1 MIVELEGRS
10 VSLTDEQVAMFGKLT
25 KLQRAVS
32 LAKLSNGDVVE
43 AHRNAGGKSNNESHR
58 SRLAN
63 EILKNPATALFVDS
77 FKSLDASNIAAM
89 VLSRDELLLDLT
101 DIARTTLD
109 DVVTFSERP
118 LIDMENGMTVLSST
132 IHIRSIDE
140 ISPGA
145 RKAIKSVKQT
155 KYGLEVTMY
164 DGLTARKQIS
174 EMCGYDAPIKTELSG
189 KIQTQEIPDEEIE
202 QKLKTLGLG
211 RYHNQLGEKIVT
223 K

>member
-1 MIVELEGRS
+1 MNVELEGRE
-10 VSLTDEQVAMFGKLT
+10 VSLTEEQVASFGKLT
-25 KLQRAVS
+25 KLQRGVA
-32 LAKLSNGDVVE
+32 LAKLSNSDVVE
-43 AHRNAGGKSNNESHR
+43 AHRNAGGKSNNETHR

-63 EILKNPATALFVDS
+63 EILKNPATASFIDS
-77 FKSLDASNIAAM
+77 FKSLDASTIAAM

-109 DVVTFSERP
+109 DVVSFSERP
-118 LIDMENGMTVLSST
+118 LIDMENGMEVLSST

-164 DGLTARKQIS
+164 DGLAARKQIS

-189 KIQTQEIPDEEIE
+189 KIQTQEIPDAEIE

-211 RYHNQLGEKIVT
+211 RYHNQLESKKV
-223 K
+223 

>member
-1 MIVELEGRS
+1 MIVELEGRE
-10 VSLTDEQVAMFGKLT
+10 VSLTDEQVSSFGKLT
-25 KLQRAVS
+25 KLQRAVA

-43 AHRNAGGKSNNESHR
+43 AHRAAGGKSNNESHR

-109 DVVTFSERP
+109 DVVSFSERP

-140 ISPGA
+140 ISLGA

-211 RYHNQLGEKIVT
+211 RYHNQLESKKV
-223 K
+223 

>member
-1 MIVELEGRS
+1 MIVELDGRE
-10 VSLTDEQVAMFGKLT
+10 VSLTEEQVEAFGKLT
-25 KLQRAVS
+25 KLQQGVA
-32 LAKLSNGDVVE
+32 LAKLSNGDIVE
-43 AHRNAGGKSNNESHR
+43 AHRNAGGKCKNEKYRSDLALQILSNPR
-58 SRLAN
+58 
-63 EILKNPATALFVDS
+63 TASFIDS
-77 FKSLDASNIAAM
+77 FKSLNGSRIAAM

-109 DVVTFSERP
+109 DVVSFSERP
-118 LIDMENGMTVLSST
+118 LIDMENGMEVLSST

-155 KYGLEVTMY
+155 KHGLEVTMY
-164 DGLTARKQIS
+164 DGLAARKQIS

>member
-1 MIVELEGRS
+1 MIVELDGRE
-10 VSLTDEQVAMFGKLT
+10 VSLTEEQVEAFGKLT
-25 KLQRAVS
+25 KLQQGVA
-32 LAKLSNGDVVE
+32 LAKLSNGDIVE
-43 AHRNAGGKSNNESHR
+43 AHRNAGGKCKNEKYRSDLALQILSNPR
-58 SRLAN
+58 
-63 EILKNPATALFVDS
+63 TASFVES
-77 FKSLDASNIAAM
+77 FKSLDGSRIAAM

-109 DVVTFSERP
+109 DVVSFSERP
-118 LIDMENGMTVLSST
+118 LIDMENGMEVLSST

-155 KYGLEVTMY
+155 KHGLEVTMY
-164 DGLTARKQIS
+164 DGLAARKQIS

>member
-1 MIVELEGRS
+1 MIVELDGRE
-10 VSLTDEQVAMFGKLT
+10 VSLTEEQVEAFGKLT
-25 KLQRAVS
+25 KLQQGVA
-32 LAKLSNGDVVE
+32 LAKLSNSDIVE
-43 AHRNAGGKSNNESHR
+43 AHRNAGGKCKNEKYRSDLALQILSNPR
-58 SRLAN
+58 
-63 EILKNPATALFVDS
+63 TASFIDS
-77 FKSLDASNIAAM
+77 FKSLNGSRIAAM

-109 DVVTFSERP
+109 DVVSFSERP
-118 LIDMENGMTVLSST
+118 LIDMENGMEVLSST

-155 KYGLEVTMY
+155 KHGLEVTMY
-164 DGLTARKQIS
+164 DGLAARKQIS

-202 QKLKTLGLG
+202 QKLKALGLG
-211 RYHNQLGEKIVT
+211 RYHNQLGEK
-223 K
+223 KM

>member
-1 MIVELEGRS
+1 MNVELEGRE
-10 VSLTDEQVAMFGKLT
+10 VSLTEEQVASFGKLT
-25 KLQRAVS
+25 KLQRGVA
-32 LAKLSNGDVVE
+32 LAKLSNGDVTE
-43 AHRNAGGKSNNESHR
+43 AHRNAGGKSNNETHR

-63 EILKNPATALFVDS
+63 EILKNPATASFIDS

-109 DVVTFSERP
+109 DVVSFSERP
-118 LIDMENGMTVLSST
+118 LIDMENGMEVLSST

-155 KYGLEVTMY
+155 KYGLEVVMY

-189 KIQTQEIPDEEIE
+189 KIQTQEIPDAEIE

-211 RYHNQLGEKIVT
+211 RYHNQLESKKV
-223 K
+223 

>member
-1 MIVELEGRS
+1 MIVELEGRE
-10 VSLTDEQVAMFGKLT
+10 VSLTDEQVSSFGKLT
-25 KLQRAVS
+25 KLQRAVA

>member
-1 MIVELEGRS
+1 MIVELDGRE
-10 VSLTDEQVAMFGKLT
+10 VSLTDEQVASFGKLT
-25 KLQRAVS
+25 KLQRGVA
-32 LAKLSNGDVVE
+32 LAKLSNGDITE
-43 AHRNAGGKSNNESHR
+43 AHRNAGGKSNNETHR
-58 SRLAN
+58 YRLAS
-63 EILKNPATALFVDS
+63 EILKNPDTASFVDS

-118 LIDMENGMTVLSST
+118 LIDMENGMEVLSST

-174 EMCGYDAPIKTELSG
+174 EMCGYDAPVKTELSG
-189 KIQTQEIPDEEIE
+189 KVQTQEILDEDIE

-211 RYHNQLGEKIVT
+211 RYHNQLGGKIVT

>member
-1 MIVELEGRS
+1 MIVELDGRN
-10 VSLTDEQVAMFGKLT
+10 VSLTDEQVSSFGALT
-25 KLQRAVS
+25 KLQRGVA
-32 LAKLSNGDVVE
+32 LAKLSTSDLAE
-43 AHRNAGGKSNNESHR
+43 AHRNAGGKCKNEKYRLDLALQILSNPS
-58 SRLAN
+58 
-63 EILKNPATALFVDS
+63 TASFVNS
-77 FKSLDASNIAAM
+77 FKCLDAAKIAAM
-89 VLSRDELLLDLT
+89 VLSRDEILVDLS

-109 DVVTFSERP
+109 DVVSFSERP

-145 RKAIKSVKQT
+145 RKAIKSIKQT
-155 KYGLEVTMY
+155 KYGLEVVMY
-164 DGLTARKQIS
+164 DGLTARKQLT

-189 KIQTQEIPDEEIE
+189 KIQTQEIPDEDIE

-211 RYHNQLGEKIVT
+211 RYHNQLGDKIVT

>member
-1 MIVELEGRS
+1 MIVELDGRE
-10 VSLTDEQVAMFGKLT
+10 VSLTDEQVSSFGKLT
-25 KLQRAVS
+25 KLQRGVA
-32 LAKLSNGDVVE
+32 LAKLSNGDITE
-43 AHRNAGGKSNNESHR
+43 AHRNAGGKSNNETHR
-58 SRLAN
+58 YRLAS
-63 EILKNPATALFVDS
+63 EILKNPDTASFVNS

-109 DVVTFSERP
+109 DVVSFSERP

>member
-1 MIVELEGRS
+1 MIVELDGQE
-10 VSLTDEQVAMFGKLT
+10 VSLTEEQVESFGKLT
-25 KLQRAVS
+25 KLQRGVA
-32 LAKLSNGDVVE
+32 LAKLSNGDITE
-43 AHRNAGGKSNNESHR
+43 AHRNAGGKSNNETHR

-63 EILKNPATALFVDS
+63 EILKNPATASFVDS

-109 DVVTFSERP
+109 DVVSFSERP
-118 LIDMENGMTVLSST
+118 LIDMENGMEVLSST

-164 DGLTARKQIS
+164 DGLAARKQIS

-189 KIQTQEIPDEEIE
+189 KIQTQEIPDTEIE

-211 RYHNQLGEKIVT
+211 RYHNQLGGKIASN
-223 K
+223 

>member
-1 MIVELEGRS
+1 MIVDLEGQK
-10 VSLTDEQVAMFGKLT
+10 VSLTEEQVEAFGKLT
-25 KLQRAVS
+25 KLQRAIA
-32 LAKLSNGDVVE
+32 LAKLSNGDIVE
-43 AHRNAGGKSNNESHR
+43 AHRNAGGKCKNEKYRSDLALQILSNPR
-58 SRLAN
+58 
-63 EILKNPATALFVDS
+63 TASFIDS
-77 FKSLDASNIAAM
+77 FKSLDGSRIAAM

-109 DVVTFSERP
+109 DVVSFSERL
-118 LIDMENGMTVLSST
+118 LIDMENGMEVLSST

-155 KYGLEVTMY
+155 KHGLEVTMY
-164 DGLTARKQIS
+164 DGLAARKQIS

-202 QKLKTLGLG
+202 QKLKALGLG

>member
-1 MIVELEGRS
+1 MIVELDGRE
-10 VSLTDEQVAMFGKLT
+10 VSLTEEQVEAFGKLT
-25 KLQRAVS
+25 KLQQSVA
-32 LAKLSNGDVVE
+32 LAKLSNGDIVE
-43 AHRNAGGKSNNESHR
+43 AHRNAGGKSNNEKYR
-58 SRLAN
+58 SDLALQ
-63 EILKNPATALFVDS
+63 ILSNPRTASFIDS
-77 FKSLDASNIAAM
+77 FKSLDGSRIAAM

-109 DVVTFSERP
+109 DVVSFSERP
-118 LIDMENGMTVLSST
+118 LIDMENGMEVLSST

-155 KYGLEVTMY
+155 KHGLEVTMY
-164 DGLTARKQIS
+164 DGLAARKQIS

>member
-1 MIVELEGRS
+1 MIVELDGRE
-10 VSLTDEQVAMFGKLT
+10 VSLTDEQVASFGKLT
-25 KLQRAVS
+25 KLQRGVA

-43 AHRNAGGKSNNESHR
+43 AHRLAGGKSNNESHR
-58 SRLAN
+58 QRLAN
-63 EILKNPATALFVDS
+63 EILKNPATASFIES
-77 FKSLDASNIAAM
+77 FKSLDASTIAAM

-118 LIDMENGMTVLSST
+118 LIDMENGMEVLSST

-189 KIQTQEIPDEEIE
+189 KIQTQEIPDTEIE

-211 RYHNQLGEKIVT
+211 RYHNQLDSKKV
-223 K
+223 